1 MKIQELHLQGL
12 GLGWKLIICICKK
25 VLGNTVVLRA
35 TVLSTTE
42 AVVSGF
48 PGDSVIKNLPANSE
62 DARDVGSI
70 LKFGRFPRVGNG
82 NQLPDSCLENPKD
95 RGAWRTTNHGVHKPW
110 G

>member
-1 MKIQELHLQGL
+1 MLLQMTIFHYL
-12 GLGWKLIICICKK
+12 LW
-25 VLGNTVVLRA
+25 
-35 TVLSTTE
+35 LSNIPFW
-42 AVVSGF
+42 GF
-48 PGDSVIKNLPANSE
+48 PIGPVVKNLPANSE